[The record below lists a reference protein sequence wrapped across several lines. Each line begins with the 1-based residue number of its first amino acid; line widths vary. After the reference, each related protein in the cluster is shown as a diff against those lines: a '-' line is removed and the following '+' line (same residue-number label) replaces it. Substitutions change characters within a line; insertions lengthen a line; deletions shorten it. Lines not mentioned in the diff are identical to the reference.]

1 MLSTVSREPKGSS
14 AKGSWSKTSL
24 ALGAAETSSLI
35 SFRLFLG
42 GWVSSLNIS
51 LGDFMADSAPPD
63 FFMSNRSSKSAARP
77 GGGGGACSS

>member
-14 AKGSWSKTSL
+14 AKGSCSKTSL
-24 ALGAAETSSLI
+24 ALGGAETSSLI

-51 LGDFMADSAPPD
+51 LGDFVADSAPPD
-63 FFMSNRSSKSAARP
+63 FLMSTRSPKSASRP